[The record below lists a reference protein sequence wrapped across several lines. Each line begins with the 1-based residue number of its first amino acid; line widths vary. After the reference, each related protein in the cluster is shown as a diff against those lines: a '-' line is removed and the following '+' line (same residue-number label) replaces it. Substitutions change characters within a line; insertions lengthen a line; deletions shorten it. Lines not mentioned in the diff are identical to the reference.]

1 MRTTPRPDAATMGYY
16 YPDDYQPYSQTR
28 IKDKA
33 PRKSGAKRRR
43 VLRDRVKPNALP
55 PAATPGRL
63 LELGCA
69 SGNFLHRMAR
79 AGWEVEGIEPPAHAA
94 HQAMAA
100 GYRVRNVSLEDAGDP
115 QRASHPHVGWMTA
128 EHRKQPA

>member
-69 SGNFLHRMAR
+69 SGKFLHRMAR
-79 AGWEVEGIEPPAHAA
+79 PGRSDER
-94 HQAMAA
+94 
-100 GYRVRNVSLEDAGDP
+100 RVGEECVRTGRSRWSPYLYKTKNA
-115 QRASHPHVGWMTA
+115 Q
-128 EHRKQPA
+128 

>member
-1 MRTTPRPDAATMGYY
+1 MRISDWSS
-16 YPDDYQPYSQTR
+16 DVCSSDLPYSQTR

-79 AGWEVEGIEPPAHAA
+79 AGWEVEGIDPTAHAA
-94 HQAMAA
+94 HQAMEA
-100 GYRVRNVSLEDAGDP
+100 GYKVSNGSLEAAGDP
-115 QRASHPHVGWMTA
+115 QLPFDLLDRKSTRLNSSH
-128 EHRKQPA
+128 

>member
-55 PAATPGRL
+55 PAAPPGRL
-63 LELGCA
+63 VELGCA
-69 SGNFLHRMAR
+69 SGNLLPRMAL
-79 AGWEVEGIEPPAHAA
+79 AGWEVEGIEPSAPAA
-94 HQAMAA
+94 HQAMDDD
-100 GYRVRNVSLEDAGDP
+100 YKVS
-115 QRASHPHVGWMTA
+115 QV
-128 EHRKQPA
+128 

>member
-1 MRTTPRPDAATMGYY
+1 M
-16 YPDDYQPYSQTR
+16 
-28 IKDKA
+28 KDKA

-43 VLRDRVKPNALP
+43 VRRDRVKPNALP

-79 AGWEVEGIEPPAHAA
+79 AGWEVAGIEPSAHAA
-94 HQAMAA
+94 HQALEA
-100 GYRVRNVSLEDAGDP
+100 GSKVRNVSLEAAGDP
-115 QRASHPHVGWMTA
+115 QLPFVLIVGWKVLVPL
-128 EHRKQPA
+128 HRPMVVLHQLRSWAR